1 MLMSNNKEIRR
12 FRVPQALLPKRRQR
26 EATAYHEAGHA
37 VACYVFKHE
46 IKKVSIIPEEGCQGK
61 LDSNEL
67 PEDLVERIVQR
78 ENLSP
83 GEKKLLR
90 EKTIISLAGPASE
103 CLFTGVYNWRGS
115 MSDRFK
121 ANAFAAPLDLSG
133 KDFDEQAKEF
143 IYSNWKKVVA
153 VAQALLE
160 CKMLTSQ
167 EVRETCETLISR

>member
-1 MLMSNNKEIRR
+1 MVVI
-12 FRVPQALLPKRRQR
+12 PKQRQR

-37 VACYVFKHE
+37 VACYVFKHQ
-46 IKKVSIIPEEGCQGK
+46 IKKVSIIPGEGYQGK
-61 LDSNEL
+61 LHSSGL

-83 GEKKLLR
+83 EEEKLLW

-115 MSDRFK
+115 MSDRSK
-121 ANAFAAPLDLSG
+121 ANAFAAPLDLTG
-133 KDFDEQAKEF
+133 KDFDEQAKELM
-143 IYSNWKKVVA
+143 YSNWKKVED

-160 CKMLTSQ
+160 KQTLTAQ
-167 EVRETCETLISR
+167 QVHEICENLIG

>member
-1 MLMSNNKEIRR
+1 MVVI
-12 FRVPQALLPKRRQR
+12 PKQRQR

-37 VACYVFKHE
+37 VACYVFKHQ
-46 IKKVSIIPEEGCQGK
+46 IKKVSIIPGEGYQGK
-61 LDSNEL
+61 LHSSGL

-83 GEKKLLR
+83 EEEKLLW

-121 ANAFAAPLDLSG
+121 ANLFAPFLDRP
-133 KDFDEQAKEF
+133 AKECEEEAKKL
-143 IYSNWKKVVA
+143 IYSNWKKVKA

-160 CKMLTSQ
+160 RHTLTAQQVQ
-167 EVRETCETLISR
+167 EICENQCG